1 MMLKTEPSTIRMF
14 LFMGGLLIFLIWEL
28 LAPYRHVTVSKLKRW
43 IINLAFTGFNNIIL
57 SLLFAATIT
66 QACQYVSVNRLGIL
80 NSIEVPYW
88 QKILI
93 TILILDFML
102 YIWHLLNHVVPF
114 FWDLHRV
121 HHCDLNMDVSTAT
134 RFHIG
139 ELAISKVIT
148 IFLILFLGVDLY
160 GLFLFETLVIMA
172 TQFHHSSLKIPV
184 WFEKIFWILFVP
196 PSMHRIHHSVVIKER
211 DSNYGIILSVWDR
224 ILGTLLTNIDQT
236 EIRIG
241 VGSYQKQ
248 EKLNFHH
255 LLIMPL
261 TRRVR

>member
-1 MMLKTEPSTIRMF
+1 M
-14 LFMGGLLIFLIWEL
+14 
-28 LAPYRHVTVSKLKRW
+28 
-43 IINLAFTGFNNIIL
+43 
-57 SLLFAATIT
+57 
-66 QACQYVSVNRLGIL
+66 
-80 NSIEVPYW
+80 PYW
-88 QKILI
+88 QKTLI

-121 HHCDLNMDVSTAT
+121 HHCDLNMDVSTST

-148 IFLILFLGVDLY
+148 LVLILFLGVDLY
-160 GLFLFETLVIMA
+160 GLFLFEALVITV

-184 WFEKIFWILFVP
+184 WFEKMFWILFVP

-224 ILGTLLTNIDQT
+224 ILGTLLTDIDQT

>member
-1 MMLKTEPSTIRMF
+1 M
-14 LFMGGLLIFLIWEL
+14 
-28 LAPYRHVTVSKLKRW
+28 
-43 IINLAFTGFNNIIL
+43 
-57 SLLFAATIT
+57 
-66 QACQYVSVNRLGIL
+66 
-80 NSIEVPYW
+80 
-88 QKILI
+88 
-93 TILILDFML
+93 
-102 YIWHLLNHVVPF
+102 VPF

-148 IFLILFLGVDLY
+148 LCLILFLGVDLY

-184 WFEKIFWILFVP
+184 RFEKFFWILFVP

-211 DSNYGIILSVWDR
+211 DSNYGVLFSVWDR
-224 ILGTLLTNIDQT
+224 ILGTLLTDINQT

-241 VGSYQKQ
+241 VGRYQKQ
-248 EKLNFHH
+248 EKLNFYH